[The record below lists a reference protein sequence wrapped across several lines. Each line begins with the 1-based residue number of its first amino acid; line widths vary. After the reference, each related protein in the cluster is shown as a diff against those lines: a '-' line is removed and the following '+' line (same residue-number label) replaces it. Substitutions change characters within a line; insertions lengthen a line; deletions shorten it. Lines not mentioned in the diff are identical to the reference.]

1 MLLPSNVTR
10 DTARAS
16 ISRRRPRIATCSPS
30 SPRTS
35 IVPASSSIVPLRA
48 GPRLVAAFALV
59 AMAASGVGAQATQER
74 VPGRAPVELVAVA
87 EAHDAFGTPRT
98 VRIAGRAT
106 VGSGVLHA
114 RALDVAIDDGARAMR
129 VFRRQPGSVA
139 VAEGDSVEATGVVK
153 RYRGALE
160 LEASDVRVIPGP
172 RRIVPPLLLPGAV
185 VEPSDEGRLVEV
197 HGVAGEIGRSEGG
210 WWLTVVADPAPDGRR
225 NTVTVWVGAA
235 HAMPPSM
242 ERVRT
247 GDRVEVT
254 GVLSAF
260 QDNPTEPRVWQV
272 LPRGEADV
280 ALPGMPAYLRERLRW
295 ALALSAIVALL
306 VVALSRLIARRQRR
320 ALREVEDRYQQLL
333 ALSPEA
339 VLVFGEG
346 TVRFANPAAAR
357 LLGAEQPESLTGQP
371 IARFWPDEHGA
382 TAAPTRTRLVTLE
395 GEPVDVEAAASPC
408 RFHDRPATVVLA
420 RDVRAQ
426 LRHEREL
433 RALAQL
439 DELTGLFNRRGF
451 QLHAETMRR
460 EHAEAERPL
469 ALVLADLD
477 GLKAINDTFGHPA
490 GDAAIRA
497 VADALRG
504 ALGDDALVARW
515 GGDEFAAIVALPVG
529 SGGGAGVTSAMQ
541 ALDARLQQAVARVP
555 ATAGKTRVEAR
566 ASVGVAMLATGVVTA
581 ETLGVADEKL
591 YARKRERRG
600 LLAG

>member
-1 MLLPSNVTR
+1 MGR
-10 DTARAS
+10 TARVLSQTAS
-16 ISRRRPRIATCSPS
+16 VHRDAPAVP

-35 IVPASSSIVPLRA
+35 NVSIPTSIVPPLGQRLLA
-48 GPRLVAAFALV
+48 ALALVAAAALH
-59 AMAASGVGAQATQER
+59 VGAQAPQER
-74 VPGRAPVELVAVA
+74 VPGRAPQALGPVAR
-87 EAHDAFGTPRT
+87 AHAAFGSAEV

-114 RALDVAIDDGARAMR
+114 RSLDVAIDDGTHAIR
-129 VFRRQPGSVA
+129 VFRRQPGSVT
-139 VAEGDSVEATGVVK
+139 VHEGDSVEATGVVK

-160 LEASDVRVIPGP
+160 LEASDVRVVPGP
-172 RRIVPPLLLPGAV
+172 RRQVAPKLLPGDPQAG
-185 VEPSDEGRLVEV
+185 DEGRLVEV
-197 HGVAGEIGRSEGG
+197 HGVASDMGRSEGG
-210 WWLTVVADPAPDGRR
+210 WWLTVLPDPAPDGRR
-225 NTVTVWVGAA
+225 SAVTVWVGAA
-235 HAMPPSM
+235 HAAPPRM
-242 ERVRT
+242 DRVQT

-254 GVLSAF
+254 GILSAF

-280 ALPGMPAYLRERLRW
+280 ALPGMPAYLRERLRLT
-295 ALALSAIVALL
+295 LALTAIVVLL
-306 VVALSRLIARRQRR
+306 GVALSRLAARHQRR
-320 ALREVEDRYQQLL
+320 ALREVEERYQQLL

-339 VLVFGEG
+339 VLVFGDG
-346 TVRFANPAAAR
+346 VVRFANPAAAR
-357 LLGAEQPESLTGQP
+357 LLGAERPESLTGQP

-382 TAAPTRTRLVTLE
+382 TEAPTRTRLVTVS

-477 GLKAINDTFGHPA
+477 GLKAINDTYGHPA

-497 VADALRG
+497 VADAMRTT
-504 ALGDDALVARW
+504 LGDDALVARW

-529 SGGGAGVTSAMQ
+529 SGGGAGATAATQ
-541 ALDARLQQAVARVP
+541 ALDVRLQQALARVP

-566 ASVGVAMLATGVVTA
+566 ASVGVTMLAPGTVTA
-581 ETLGVADEKL
+581 ETLELADEKL
-591 YARKRERRG
+591 YVRKRERRG
-600 LLAG
+600 LLVGSGG